1 MRLRIGA
8 TTFITVKS
16 VLVLL
21 SVPNGSQLSHRHLNR
36 PLTIEIAARSEDLDV
51 HFCLHQA
58 IRTCRTPQSF
68 T

>member
-1 MRLRIGA
+1 MRLGIRA

-21 SVPNGSQLSHRHLNR
+21 SVPNGSQLSHRNLSR
-36 PLTIEIAARSEDLDV
+36 PLTIEIAAGSEGLGV

-58 IRTCRTPQSF
+58 IRTRRTPQSF
-68 T
+68 A